1 MHPISPFGRKSALMQ
16 TEPSEYRSLKPL
28 SNQQKSPLTQT
39 EPLFVLQKSCK
50 RVIKRKSEL
59 DYLIGGN
66 TDESSKKV
74 LKRKSRTLI
83 LLNRYL

>member
-28 SNQQKSPLTQT
+28 QNQQKSALTQT
-39 EPLFVLQKSCK
+39 EPLLKLLQHYK
-50 RVIKRKSEL
+50 RVIERKSEF

-66 TDESSKKV
+66 TDES
-74 LKRKSRTLI
+74 
-83 LLNRYL
+83 